1 MLSIISTISFKFVE
15 TEATKI
21 SEQQNFLLAT
31 IKVSLLISPSNHLYD
46 VESLVNQDHLDTR
59 LTRKIE
65 TWVVNS

>member
-31 IKVSLLISPSNHLYD
+31 IKVSLLISTSHHLYG

-59 LTRKIE
+59 LTRKPE
-65 TWVVNS
+65 TWLVNS